1 MVLKLMMKNY
11 EVLDFSVKG
20 NNIKNIDKII
30 SMERIPLILVNDITE
45 ENLEKWFRKRSI
57 PDKREN
63 FNFLYKGEFGKNYW
77 DLLLKSH
84 ALNLSDHYWIQAL
97 DGRTSITS
105 TICFH
110 MTLGII

>member
-84 ALNLSDHYWIQAL
+84 ALIGFKPWMKTLN
-97 DGRTSITS
+97 GRTSITS